1 MTKKLE
7 DLLNLPS
14 SKEIVEE
21 TKGNTN
27 KADMALKTQEPVMR
41 LSLIHI

>member
-21 TKGNTN
+21 TKINAASRYGVENTRASN
-27 KADMALKTQEPVMR
+27 P
-41 LSLIHI
+41 